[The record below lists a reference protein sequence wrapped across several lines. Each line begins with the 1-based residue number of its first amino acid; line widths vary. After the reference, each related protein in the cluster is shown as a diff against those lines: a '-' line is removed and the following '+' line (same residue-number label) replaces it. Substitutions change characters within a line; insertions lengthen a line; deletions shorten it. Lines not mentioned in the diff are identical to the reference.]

1 MTAGESRVST
11 GSQPELESGESRPA
25 AQVSRPRA
33 YVAIIQG
40 FIGSLMIFVGSV
52 GAGWIANGSP
62 MVRHPLVIALRTEGW
77 GVTTST
83 VLLTVGAMLLI
94 RSWLRLGQRLRDWG
108 PGSLRSVVLAI
119 TAWGAPMLFAVPIFS
134 RDVYA
139 YTGQGRL
146 VLEGMNPY
154 TTGISALSN
163 WFSLGADPA
172 WAEAKTPYGPYFLW
186 LERAVVQITGAQ
198 PDVSVFLFRLLAV
211 AGVVL
216 CVLYV
221 PKLAALHNLNGGRA
235 LWIAVANPLFL
246 ISFVASAHN
255 DALMVGLALAGTY
268 FAATRRPLCGLLLVT
283 ASIGIKP
290 ITIVLLPFIGLLW
303 AGPGAS
309 LLRKIGFWAATVA
322 ISFGVLLLSGIPYNL
337 GTGWIWAISD
347 PTPGFTGYS
356 PSGFLGQQ
364 VRGLADV
371 LGLKG
376 GMLADLL
383 RSGFKW
389 AGVGLVVFLMFRGDY
404 PKLIRRMALAFAA
417 IVMLSPIIQPWYV
430 LWFIPF
436 LAVTGIRNDWQ
447 IKSLYVIITFF
458 VVFGAQ
464 DQLSVWSFVQLDY
477 RASTLAYLVALAF
490 IFYLLFIDIHTRKLL
505 LDSRVTRL
513 LVRRRAKAFA
523 GREGALVLPGSDV
536 GKAQDTKAQ
545 DDDGGGQVPAGPH
558 GPQAVAG
565 PHGAGQVPAGPRDGG
580 QPGAGPHDGGGA
592 QAVAAA
598 DGRGDQA
605 AAGASI
611 PAVVEPAASAD

>member
-1 MTAGESRVST
+1 
-11 GSQPELESGESRPA
+11 
-25 AQVSRPRA
+25 
-33 YVAIIQG
+33 VAIIQG
-40 FIGSLMIFVGSV
+40 FIGSLMIFVGSI

-62 MVRHPLVIALRTEGW
+62 MVRHPLVIAMRTEGW
-77 GVTTST
+77 GVTTAT

-221 PKLAALHNLNGGRA
+221 PKLAALHNLNGSRA

-255 DALMVGLALAGTY
+255 DALMVGLAVAGTY
-268 FAATRRPLCGLLLVT
+268 FAATRRPLWGLLLVI

-309 LLRKIGFWAATVA
+309 LLRKIGFWAATLG
-322 ISFGVLLLSGIPYNL
+322 ISFGVLALSGIPYNL

-347 PTPGFTGYS
+347 PTPGYTGYS

-364 VRGLADV
+364 VQGLADV

-376 GMLADLL
+376 GLLANVL

-389 AGVGLVVFLMFRGDY
+389 AGVGLVVLLMFRGDY

-447 IKSLYVIITFF
+447 MKSLYVIITFF

-490 IFYLLFIDIHTRKLL
+490 IFYLLFIDIHTRKLM
-505 LDSRVTRL
+505 LDGQVTRL
-513 LVRRRAKAFA
+513 LVRRRARA
-523 GREGALVLPGSDV
+523 GRGQNDPLLMPVP
-536 GKAQDTKAQ
+536 
-545 DDDGGGQVPAGPH
+545 DDGQTGVSPTGGQTGHGAVPA
-558 GPQAVAG
+558 AVE
-565 PHGAGQVPAGPRDGG
+565 RDG
-580 QPGAGPHDGGGA
+580 
-592 QAVAAA
+592 AV
-598 DGRGDQA
+598 
-605 AAGASI
+605 
-611 PAVVEPAASAD
+611 PAVVERTASGD